1 MSARLGWT
9 LYIVSVLKSPSVPH
23 TGARDIILYI
33 YILEH
38 VERMSALFASVL
50 CAFRGVQKAGKRMA
64 LPTGILAGLSCSM
77 PSFADFNAALQ
88 TYCHDMAFF
97 CVFFFFL
104 GGGINTTASLRW
116 HTHARC
122 PAVYAQ
128 AIPEAEK
135 RRKAQAELDKLN
147 KKYGRMSSKDLK
159 TKKKS
164 KKKGKKKKK
173 KAKKGGHQKKDEL

>member
-50 CAFRGVQKAGKRMA
+50 CVFRGVQKAGKRMA

-97 CVFFFFL
+97 CVFCFFL
-104 GGGINTTASLRW
+104 GGVSTLRRLCGGIPMHGALLCMHRPFQKQRSGGRRRQSL
-116 HTHARC
+116 T
-122 PAVYAQ
+122 
-128 AIPEAEK
+128 
-135 RRKAQAELDKLN
+135 
-147 KKYGRMSSKDLK
+147 S
-159 TKKKS
+159 
-164 KKKGKKKKK
+164 
-173 KAKKGGHQKKDEL
+173 

>member
-97 CVFFFFL
+97 CVFCFFL
-104 GGGINTTASLRW
+104 GGGYQ
-116 HTHARC
+116 HYGVF
-122 PAVYAQ
+122 AVAY
-128 AIPEAEK
+128 PCTVPCCVCTGHSRSREA
-135 RRKAQAELDKLN
+135 AEGA
-147 KKYGRMSSKDLK
+147 GR
-159 TKKKS
+159 
-164 KKKGKKKKK
+164 
-173 KAKKGGHQKKDEL
+173 A